1 MGKRR
6 AEAIARRAWV
16 RFQNGRVMTIVIH
29 LRNVRL
35 GLRAESPEAK
45 GLLSRT
51 VLFSTY
57 VPCEIDRGVRNNRQ
71 KNRAN
76 Y

>member
-1 MGKRR
+1 M
-6 AEAIARRAWV
+6 V
-16 RFQNGRVMTIVIH
+16 VMTIPVD

-51 VLFSTY
+51 ALFSTY
-57 VPCEIDRGVRNNRQ
+57 VPCEIDRRSRRKPRDYSCWIIHGCYSFNCLKQDDVSH
-71 KNRAN
+71 
-76 Y
+76 